1 MTTLREWAPHEFAE
15 QFTDLPSFR
24 HADVEVVTE
33 YGYGSDEKWKQWP
46 GTHKNVQNWCV
57 LANGYAVGWNE
68 NPSIGWYFPMVKI
81 KDIKMTEEL
90 ELINPRQY
98 PHHNKVTLSVQE
110 NSDGDYPIDG
120 DIDLFIE
127 GGDNI
132 MLITLNKD
140 QVKQLKD
147 WLDK

>member
-1 MTTLREWAPHEFAE
+1 
-15 QFTDLPSFR
+15 
-24 HADVEVVTE
+24 
-33 YGYGSDEKWKQWP
+33 
-46 GTHKNVQNWCV
+46 
-57 LANGYAVGWNE
+57 
-68 NPSIGWYFPMVKI
+68 
-81 KDIKMTEEL
+81 MTEEL

-98 PHHNKVTLSVQE
+98 PRYNKVTLSVQE